1 MITRNKRKK
10 IEQENALDPKKVS
23 KFNEDEMDVSDS
35 PYSPSS
41 SDMDISEAESEDT
54 DDLDYLNLL
63 DELKNN
69 DKEAYDE
76 YVKVIEEI
84 NKTEPNIVEIL
95 KSPMRLKDKSKLVQL
110 YEIYKNMDQPSEE
123 SLLMKDRIRVLFKKY
138 KENFEELQKLTKEK
152 TDQLKA
158 ESKKMKLSQP
168 KLNLKQQILS
178 LDSTPDNKMIIYKKY
193 KELEELEGEE
203 ASKLKKWINH
213 AISIPHNKIKST
225 NLNGEM
231 ISSILNRVYKTLN
244 EELYGMEKV
253 KEQLLL
259 FLNAKLQNSQM
270 RGCSLGLIGPSGV
283 GKTSIA
289 KTLGKCLD
297 LPFSQISFGGVSDPE
312 FLTGHDFT
320 YIGSR
325 PGEIVR
331 SLQRLNSKNGIIFLD
346 EFEKVSSKK
355 GITSSLLHITDF
367 SQNHEFRDNYLAD
380 ITIDLSNIWFIYSMN
395 NFPEDSALKDRIFY
409 IQVDGYTINEKI
421 QIVKNYLLPRALL
434 NIGKLKDDV
443 KMSDSVILHLINKVD
458 QKNEN
463 KGVRTIEKSIKDLVN
478 KIHFLVSNKDELGN
492 LLTNFK
498 ITFNVKNII
507 RYPVVLD
514 NDAINK
520 LITEEKRNEDYLG
533 MFL

>member
-10 IEQENALDPKKVS
+10 IEQENALDPTKIS
-23 KFNEDEMDVSDS
+23 KLNEDEMDVSE
-35 PYSPSS
+35 SS
-41 SDMDISEAESEDT
+41 GSDMDISGSDYDSEDS

-63 DELKNN
+63 EELKNN
-69 DKEAYDE
+69 DKEAYEE

-95 KSPMRLKDKSKLVQL
+95 KTPMRLKDKSKLVQL

-123 SLLMKDRIRVLFKKY
+123 SLLMKDRIRVLFKRY
-138 KENFEELQKLTKEK
+138 KENFEELQKLTQER
-152 TDQLKA
+152 TEQLKA

-178 LDSTPDNKMIIYKKY
+178 LETSPENKMVIYKKY

-203 ASKLKKWINH
+203 ASKLKKWLNH

-225 NLNGEM
+225 NFNGEI
-231 ISSILNRVYKTLN
+231 ISSILNRVYNTLN
-244 EELYGMEKV
+244 EELYGMDKV
-253 KEQLLL
+253 KEQLIL
-259 FLNAKLQNSQM
+259 FLNAKLQNTQM

-289 KTLGKCLD
+289 KVLGKCLD

-355 GITSSLLHITDF
+355 GITSTLLHITDF

-409 IQVDGYTINEKI
+409 IQVDGYTISEKV
-421 QIVKNYLLPRALL
+421 QIIKNYLLPRALL
-434 NIGKLKDDV
+434 NIGKLKEDV
-443 KMSDSVILHLINKVD
+443 VMSDQAILHLINKVD

-463 KGVRTIEKSIKDLVN
+463 KGVRTLEKCVKDLIN
-478 KIHFLVSNKDELGN
+478 KIHFLVSNKDVFGN
-492 LLTNFK
+492 LLTNFN
-498 ITFNVKNII
+498 ISFNVKNITK
-507 RYPVVLD
+507 YPVLLD
-514 NDAINK
+514 IDAIDK
-520 LITEEKRNEDYLG
+520 LIKEERRNEDYLG